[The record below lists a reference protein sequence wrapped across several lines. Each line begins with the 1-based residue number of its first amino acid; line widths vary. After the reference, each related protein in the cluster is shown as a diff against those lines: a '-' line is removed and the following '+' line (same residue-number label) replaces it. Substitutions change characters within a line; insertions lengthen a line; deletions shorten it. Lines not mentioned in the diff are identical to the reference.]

1 MLKAM
6 GKFIDTLP
14 LRNLF
19 SQEERYADTVQ
30 IEVDRYYNDYDL
42 AHFRFM
48 MRGVTES
55 GGETEALVRI
65 ALATGTTLT
74 LEWDVAPEFTAEAGA
89 LSLDLY
95 AYKYEDGTD
104 PQTDPPDYLV
114 RYQLPPVIVRGLP
127 DNDHQLDSN
136 SYTAFLLEVRATAEN
151 AILEIQHMLDH
162 GILPASLEARIA
174 ACEAGI
180 GQLRATA
187 ADHETRI
194 TALEQ
199 GGGGG
204 GGTPIVILSQAQYD
218 ALTDPDE
225 GTLYIIR
232 DDLA

>member
-19 SQEERYADTVQ
+19 SQEERYADTVE
-30 IEVDRYYNDYDL
+30 IEVDRFYNDYDL

-55 GGETEALVRI
+55 GGETETRVRLVQS
-65 ALATGTTLT
+65 TGTTLK
-74 LEWDVAPEFTAEAGA
+74 LAWDVEPEFTAEAGA
-89 LSLDLY
+89 LSLDLF

-114 RYQLPPVIVRGLP
+114 RYQLPPVTVRGLP
-127 DNDHQLDSN
+127 DNDHHLDSN

-151 AILEIQHMLDH
+151 AIIEIQHMLDH
-162 GILPASLEARIA
+162 GILPASLEARIE
-174 ACEAGI
+174 ACESAI
-180 GQLRATA
+180 TQLRAVTS
-187 ADHETRI
+187 DHEDRI
-194 TALEQ
+194 EALEQ
-199 GGGGG
+199 GGGG

-218 ALTDPDE
+218 ALPDPDE

-232 DDLA
+232 DDLS